1 LGGVEQRERLKMK
14 MQMQILRAS
23 VAISV
28 CLMPAVIATAHA
40 EVFYPRGACRI
51 YVDTDFIR
59 LPNQCGTAIPAYSRT
74 TFAPHVRRLFRF
86 YD

>member
-1 LGGVEQRERLKMK
+1 MGGVEQRERLKMK
-14 MQMQILRAS
+14 ILRAIL
-23 VAISV
+23 AISV
-28 CLMPAVIATAHA
+28 CLMPAAIAAANA
-40 EVFYPRGACRI
+40 EVFYPRGSCRI

-74 TFAPHVRRLFRF
+74 TFAPHVRRLFRL

>member
-1 LGGVEQRERLKMK
+1 MK
-14 MQMQILRAS
+14 TKILRAIL
-23 VAISV
+23 AISV
-28 CLMPAVIATAHA
+28 CLMPLAIAAANA

-74 TFAPHVRRLFRF
+74 TFAPHVRRLLRF